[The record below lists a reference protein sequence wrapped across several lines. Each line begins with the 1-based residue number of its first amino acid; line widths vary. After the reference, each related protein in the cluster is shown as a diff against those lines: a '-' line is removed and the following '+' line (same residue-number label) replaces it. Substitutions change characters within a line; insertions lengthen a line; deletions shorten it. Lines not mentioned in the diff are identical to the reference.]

1 MHLTG
6 AELLCQEDLW
16 VLLELLLLTVGLNDI
31 AFLYFLKCSLKVQ
44 VKPESSVNRRAAS
57 WILVLQVVQRQ
68 LQKVGPGGGSS

>member
-57 WILVLQVVQRQ
+57 WILVLQVVQHQ